1 MTVKTQQPAASY
13 REDQQKREIKMFGFT
28 VAAMK
33 EELERSITFKFSGPA
48 MVAMGMM
55 SDAQEILFHSEG
67 LLSRGTLE
75 EVRQTLNRAKWILST
90 YVIENDQRGTAALM
104 ERV

>member
-1 MTVKTQQPAASY
+1 MTVKTQHPAEISF
-13 REDQQKREIKMFGFT
+13 EQKQREIKMYGTT
-28 VAAMK
+28 VAAM
-33 EELERSITFKFSGPA
+33 EEYLEDSITFKYDGPA

-67 LLSRGTLE
+67 LLSRAILE

-90 YVIENDQRGTAALM
+90 YVM
-104 ERV
+104 ERE